1 MLTLKASF
9 SRIGQFVGTGS
20 LAALLVLSVA
30 RCESSSGLSPNDM
43 DGVGSVSVTSVSP
56 SVAGVAGGTAVAIY
70 GSGFVQGATVAF
82 GNKQATEVTVLSPT
96 KLQAVVPAS
105 GGSVGS
111 VPVTVRN
118 SDGSFAVASGL
129 FGYVRVVLDFD
140 SERIPVGTRPVAVI
154 AEDTNGD
161 GGPEIITAND
171 GSQDVSVLA
180 WNVNYKNG
188 VSYATPVGPNA
199 LAVADFNGNK
209 IPDIA
214 VACNNASS
222 QDLAILSGNGGG
234 GFMAP
239 VTFAIGRN
247 PTAVVT
253 RDLDGDGKPDVILAP
268 RTGDSVFVLRNI
280 SVTPGFAFTNMATY
294 PLKAGSAPS
303 ALLFEDLTGDVY
315 PELVTANYSDGSI
328 STFLGGS
335 GGVLS
340 NPKHT
345 VAGAQV
351 LSLAAGDLNGDQRKD
366 VAALNFGTKTVTIL
380 KGRADGS
387 FDAGEIIST
396 EKDPRV
402 VSIVDIDGDGKLD
415 LVVANGGADSVG
427 IYLGNG
433 TGGFDAPQYVS
444 TGATPYGMA
453 VKDVN
458 LDGKPDI
465 VTANYNS
472 SDVSIL
478 RNKTQR

>member
-1 MLTLKASF
+1 MLARKSLF
-9 SRIGQFVGTGS
+9 PRVGQFLGAGS
-20 LAALLVLSVA
+20 LAALLSLSITS
-30 RCESSSGLSPNDM
+30 CESSSSLPPNDM
-43 DGVGSVSVTSVSP
+43 GGVGSISVTSVSP
-56 SVAGVAGGTAVAIY
+56 SVAGMAGGTAVAIY

-82 GNKQATEVTVLSPT
+82 GNKQASEVTVLSSS

-105 GGSVGS
+105 DGSVGS
-111 VPVTVRN
+111 VPVTIRN
-118 SDGSFAVASGL
+118 PDGSFAVATGL

-140 SERIPVGTRPVAVI
+140 AERIAVGTHPVAVI

-161 GGPEIITAND
+161 SGPEIITAND

-188 VSYATPVGPNA
+188 VSFSTPVGPNA

-209 IPDIA
+209 ILDIA

-222 QDLAILSGNGGG
+222 QDLAMLSGNGGG

-239 VTFAIGRN
+239 VTFAVGRN

-253 RDLDGDGKPDVILAP
+253 HDFDGDGKPDLILAP
-268 RTGDSVFVLRNI
+268 RTGDTVFVLRNI
-280 SVTPGFAFTNMATY
+280 SVTPGFAFTSMATY
-294 PLKAGSAPS
+294 PLKTGSAPS
-303 ALLFEDLTGDVY
+303 ALLLEDLTSDVY

-328 STFLGGS
+328 STFIGNS
-335 GGVLS
+335 GGVLTG
-340 NPKHT
+340 PKHT

-351 LSLAAGDLNGDQRKD
+351 LSLAAGDVTGDQKKD

-387 FDAGEIIST
+387 FDPGEIIAT

-402 VSIVDIDGDGKLD
+402 VAMADMDGDGKLD

-453 VKDVN
+453 IKDLN

>member
-1 MLTLKASF
+1 MLARKASF
-9 SRIGQFVGTGS
+9 PRVGQFLGAGS
-20 LAALLVLSVA
+20 LAALLMLSITS
-30 RCESSSGLSPNDM
+30 CESSSSLAPNDM
-43 DGVGSVSVTSVSP
+43 GGVGSISVTSVSP
-56 SVAGVAGGTAVAIY
+56 SVAAMAGGTAVAIY

-105 GGSVGS
+105 DGVVGS
-111 VPVTVRN
+111 VPVTIRN
-118 SDGSFAVASGL
+118 PDGSFAVATGL

-140 SERIPVGTRPVAVI
+140 AERIAVGTHPVAVI

-161 GGPEIITAND
+161 SGPEIITAND

-180 WNVNYKNG
+180 WNLNYKNG
-188 VSYATPVGPNA
+188 VSFATPVGPNA

-209 IPDIA
+209 VLDIA

-234 GFMAP
+234 GFLAP

-253 RDLDGDGKPDVILAP
+253 RDFDGDGKPDLILAP

-294 PLKAGSAPS
+294 PLKTGSAPS
-303 ALLFEDLTGDVY
+303 ALLLEDLTSDVY
-315 PELVTANYSDGSI
+315 PELVTANYADGSI
-328 STFLGGS
+328 STFIGNS

-340 NPKHT
+340 GPKNT

-351 LSLAAGDLNGDQRKD
+351 LSLAAGDLNGDQKKD
-366 VAALNFGTKTVTIL
+366 VAALNFGTKTVTLL

-387 FDAGEIIST
+387 FDAGDIIAT

-402 VSIVDIDGDGKLD
+402 VAIADIDGDGKLD

-444 TGATPYGMA
+444 TGATPYGMV
-453 VKDVN
+453 VKDLN

-478 RNKTQR
+478 RNKTVR

>member
-9 SRIGQFVGTGS
+9 SRMGQLVGAGS
-20 LAALLVLSVA
+20 LVALLGLSMA
-30 RCESSSGLSPNDM
+30 SCESSTSQVPNDM
-43 DGVGSVSVTSVSP
+43 GGVGAISVTSVSP
-56 SVAGVAGGTAVAIY
+56 AVAGMAGGTAVAIY

-82 GNKQATEVTVLSPT
+82 GNKPATEVTVLSST

-105 GGSVGS
+105 DGTVGT

-118 SDGSFAVASGL
+118 ADGSFAVASGL

-140 SERIPVGTRPVAVI
+140 AERISVGTHPVAVI

-161 GGPEIITAND
+161 SGPEIITAND

-180 WNVNYKNG
+180 WNVGYKNG
-188 VSYATPVGPNA
+188 VSYSTPVGPNA

-209 IPDIA
+209 ILDIA
-214 VACNNASS
+214 VTCNNASS

-247 PTAVVT
+247 PTAVVA
-253 RDLDGDGKPDVILAP
+253 RDLDGDGKHDVIVAP

-280 SVTPGFAFTNMATY
+280 SVTPGFAFTSMATY
-294 PLKAGSAPS
+294 SLKAGSSPS
-303 ALLFEDLTGDVY
+303 GLLLEDLTGDVY

-335 GGVLS
+335 GGVFS
-340 NPKHT
+340 GPKHT
-345 VAGAQV
+345 VAGVQV
-351 LSLAAGDLNGDQRKD
+351 LSLAAGDLNGDQKKD
-366 VAALNFGTKTVTIL
+366 VAALNFATKTVTLL
-380 KGRADGS
+380 KGKSDGT
-387 FDAGEIIST
+387 FDAGATIAT

-402 VSIVDIDGDGKLD
+402 VAIADIDGDGKLD

-433 TGGFDAPQYVS
+433 SGGFDAAQYVS